1 MSNDNKISVDDLGF
15 SSHEVLSITDVPD
28 EFIGTVENYRIERD
42 ENGINKLKLYVN
54 YKDKLVVVSYT
65 RIYLGFIGEQ
75 LKKMGVMY
83 LEDIKGKTFKFKRMP
98 TPVKLKRK
106 VNYNPRHV
114 PISMVK
120 TDVNELNES
129 PEEEEP
135 EPEPEEEPEE
145 ENPKIAKLKGKFKG
159 N

>member
-1 MSNDNKISVDDLGF
+1 VSNDSKISVDDLGF
-15 SSHEVLSITDVPD
+15 SSHEVMSITDVPD
-28 EFIGTVENYRIERD
+28 EFTGTVENYRIERD
-42 ENGINKLKLYVN
+42 ENGINKLKFYIN
-54 YKDKLVVVSYT
+54 YNDKLVVVSYT

-75 LKKMGVMY
+75 LKKMGIMY
-83 LEDIKGKTFKFKRMP
+83 LEDVKGKTFKFKRMP
-98 TPVKLKRK
+98 TPTKLKRK

-129 PEEEEP
+129 AEEEE
-135 EPEPEEEPEE
+135 EEEQEEE
-145 ENPKIAKLKGKFKG
+145 ENPKIKAIKGKFKG

>member
-15 SSHEVLSITDVPD
+15 SSHEVMSITDVPD
-28 EFIGTVENYRIERD
+28 EFTGTVENYRIERD
-42 ENGINKLKLYVN
+42 ENGINKLKIYIN
-54 YKDKLVVVSYT
+54 YNDKLVVVSYT

-75 LKKMGVMY
+75 LKKMGIMY

-129 PEEEEP
+129 AEEE
-135 EPEPEEEPEE
+135 EEEPEE
-145 ENPKIAKLKGKFKG
+145 EEENPKIKALKGKFKG

>member
-15 SSHEVLSITDVPD
+15 VSREVLSITDVPD

-42 ENGINKLKLYVN
+42 ENGINKVKLYIN
-54 YKDKLVVVSYT
+54 YNDKLVVISYT
-65 RIYLGFIGEQ
+65 RIYLGFVGEQ
-75 LKKMGVMY
+75 LKKMGIMY
-83 LEDIKGKTFKFKRMP
+83 LEDIKGKTFRFKRMP
-98 TPVKLKRK
+98 TPAKLKRK

-120 TDVNELNES
+120 TDVNELNENA
-129 PEEEEP
+129 EEEE
-135 EPEPEEEPEE
+135 EEEQEEE
-145 ENPKIAKLKGKFKG
+145 ENPKIKAIKGKFKG

>member
-1 MSNDNKISVDDLGF
+1 MSNDSKISVDDLGF
-15 SSHEVLSITDVPD
+15 SSHEVMSITDVPD
-28 EFIGTVENYRIERD
+28 EFTGTVENYRIERD
-42 ENGINKLKLYVN
+42 ENGINKLKFYIN
-54 YKDKLVVVSYT
+54 YNDKLVVVSYT

-75 LKKMGVMY
+75 LKKMGIMY

-129 PEEEEP
+129 AEEEE
-135 EPEPEEEPEE
+135 EEEQEEE
-145 ENPKIAKLKGKFKG
+145 ENPKIKAIKGKFKG

>member
-1 MSNDNKISVDDLGF
+1 VSNDNKISVDDLGF
-15 SSHEVLSITDVPD
+15 SSHEVMSITDVPD
-28 EFIGTVENYRIERD
+28 EFTGTVENYRIERD
-42 ENGINKLKLYVN
+42 ENGINKLKFYIN
-54 YKDKLVVVSYT
+54 YNDKLVVVSYT

-75 LKKMGVMY
+75 LKKMGIMY

-129 PEEEEP
+129 AEEE
-135 EPEPEEEPEE
+135 EEEPEE
-145 ENPKIAKLKGKFKG
+145 EEENPKIKALKGKFKG

>member
-1 MSNDNKISVDDLGF
+1 VNDLGF
-15 SSHEVLSITDVPD
+15 SSHEVMSITDVPD
-28 EFIGTVENYRIERD
+28 EFVGTVENYRIERD
-42 ENGINKLKLYVN
+42 ENGINKLKFYIN
-54 YKDKLVVVSYT
+54 YNDKLVVVSYT

-75 LKKMGVMY
+75 LKKMGIMY

-129 PEEEEP
+129 AEEEE
-135 EPEPEEEPEE
+135 EEEQEEE
-145 ENPKIAKLKGKFKG
+145 ENPKIKAIKGKFKG

>member
-15 SSHEVLSITDVPD
+15 SSHEVMSITDVPD
-28 EFIGTVENYRIERD
+28 EFTGTVENYRIERD
-42 ENGINKLKLYVN
+42 ENGINKLKIYIN
-54 YKDKLVVVSYT
+54 YNDKLVVVSYT

-75 LKKMGVMY
+75 LKKMGIMY

-129 PEEEEP
+129 AEEEE
-135 EPEPEEEPEE
+135 EEEQEE
-145 ENPKIAKLKGKFKG
+145 EVNTKIKALKGKFKG